1 MNAIRVAKKIKQ
13 KKDFMRSLALMYK
26 VIQKPVLKL
35 ARLFGENKGSRDFA
49 CNLMMPYSM
58 AVEEESNCYITYDL
72 YPKMAEDYN
81 DWLYYSGKDTK
92 KSCILM
98 TGQPRLEE
106 NFTLETVRFYGK
118 CYPGITVIVSTWEGE
133 DDETISS
140 LEKEKNCVLV
150 LTPMPKES
158 GDGSINYQRVAGLEG
173 VKKAKELGFQYVLKT
188 RSDTRVTMPG
198 VIDELTDLIE
208 RYPLEENAGEGK
220 QSERIILFN
229 AYLLLPFMESQMF
242 YFGGVDDLIVLF
254 SDVSMAVKRHE
265 TYSAN
270 EFIAKEYTYSDMFA
284 NGNILSD
291 FAKYFFSEMGV
302 NVQCKIDCW
311 WKTLGER
318 TICLPLSY
326 LRPLW
331 VKYDYNHE
339 QSDFMWLYRRK
350 IMGSAGMDNT
360 MVNFGMWNDMR
371 KEIFGANPE
380 EYEYLLTQR
389 MQ

>member
-1 MNAIRVAKKIKQ
+1 MNEIKAKAKKIKE

-26 VIQKPVLKL
+26 VIHKPILKL
-35 ARLFGENKGSRDFA
+35 ARRFGEKSGSKDFS
-49 CNLMMPYSM
+49 CNLMIPYSM

-72 YPKMAEDYN
+72 YPKKAEDYN
-81 DWLYYSGKDTK
+81 DWLFYSGEDAK

-106 NFTLETVRFYGK
+106 NFTLETVRYYGK

-133 DDETISS
+133 DNETITK
-140 LEKEKNCVLV
+140 LKEENNCILV
-150 LTPMPKES
+150 QTPMPKES

-173 VKKAKELGFQYVLKT
+173 VKKAKELGVKYILKT

-208 RYPLEENAGEGK
+208 RYPLEESGK

-229 AYLLLPFMESQMF
+229 AYLFLPFMESQMF

-254 SDVSMAVKRHE
+254 SDASMAAKRHE

-270 EFIAKEYTYSDMFA
+270 EFIAKEYTYSDMFV

-311 WKTLGER
+311 WKTLGKR

-350 IMGSAGMDNT
+350 IMGSVGMDNT
-360 MVNFGMWNDMR
+360 MVSFGMWNDMR
-371 KEIFGANPE
+371 KEKFGVAPE
-380 EYEYLLTQR
+380 EFEYLLTQR